1 MNIKRSVGPYIL
13 WIKVKGVCSALEA
26 KVDYRFVYLSNF
38 SVVMEDRRYLGGGVK
53 ISVIIGIAATQ
64 SSNQYRIPRI
74 TEQPTDTVVPRHDP
88 TTLNCKADGFPEP
101 SIEWFKDGELVTTA
115 GDSRRV
121 LLPTGSLFFLSVT
134 HSRKESD
141 QGTYWCLAR
150 NQAGFAR
157 SRNASLDVAAVVKV
171 FQTDASEKRKDWEE
185 KKVDEVTCGSS
196 DTDDLGEIRDG

>member
-1 MNIKRSVGPYIL
+1 MSFFTFAI
-13 WIKVKGVCSALEA
+13 SA
-26 KVDYRFVYLSNF
+26 S
-38 SVVMEDRRYLGGGVK
+38 
-53 ISVIIGIAATQ
+53 Q

-101 SIEWFKDGELVTTA
+101 SIEWYKDGELVTTA

-157 SRNASLDVAAVVKV
+157 SRNATLDVAGKTFAIFIRKLS
-171 FQTDASEKRKDWEE
+171 DLLSARIKRGLPSMHCLLHRIVGHIRHILYWNRGLFDIIVPEIMKSYRTQWALVS
-185 KKVDEVTCGSS
+185 KKSPPPF
-196 DTDDLGEIRDG
+196 LKRI